1 MVLSVKVGSFT
12 TATTAGTQTIT
23 GVGFTPK
30 AVFLWYTA
38 MSTTPLESDGQITW
52 GFSTGSSNSYSGGV
66 ASYSAQ
72 TTSETCRISGTNVVQ
87 MVQFDQSA
95 INTATLSSFNSDGFV
110 VNWTTAFSSGFTCH
124 YICIGGADLSNA
136 KAITWNGQTGTGN
149 QTVTGVGFQPDLVL
163 NFGIEDIP
171 MSTSGTTDSLLFGA
185 ADYQGNQW
193 CHYSYDRT
201 SENPSVT
208 GRIQATDG
216 FIIGTGLTTALTYKA
231 SLSSFNSD
239 GFVVNWSKTDSTAR
253 AFATLCLKGGG
264 YTVGSWAKTT
274 GSNGSIDTVTPAQ
287 VTPQA
292 VMLFNDSNTVTTSHT
307 TGARLFIG
315 ASDGSS
321 HQCGGRTCK
330 NNVSPTVDAK
340 GNETAHAID
349 VSNADSTS
357 TIDAYC
363 TLGTFAAQ
371 QFEATWTTNNAVATQ
386 ILYIA
391 IGARNYTGSLTTI
404 VVNANIVAL
413 GVGADCNVAA
423 LTTNTVNGTQ
433 PSIGTIRA
441 DCNVASLTSI
451 VGNANM
457 VTPTLRADC
466 ILAALTSTSATANSL
481 SPSLEVDHTNTP
493 TTIVVNANNGSV
505 TMRGDYAP
513 SLSSIVA
520 NTNVVGL
527 TPHADM
533 NLSVS
538 TLSEYAN
545 AGAMQIAQEDQN
557 ITLTTVS
564 GAIAADTVAP
574 TLTIDYS
581 GSVDVPSSQVNAVT
595 PNCFSGYA
603 QALTPVSTTV
613 NMGVVAMRGDCNPTP
628 DAIAVLANV
637 VTPSTVINATTT
649 VSSVLAN
656 AYAVALSSAGD
667 WDGTIVSAPVAVN
680 PKNPNLRLDYLG
692 GVTSAVTNANAGS
705 VTMTGAYAAT
715 INTPSAF
722 AYVVECSVTYGGVI
736 SLSAIGVLA
745 NPVAPSVA
753 YDTKLSVSSVSAL
766 VNAIGILFGEVEQ
779 VLLSTLRVN
788 AACGT
793 TSLEVDYAGSMDV
806 PTVFAEP
813 VEAAAKYGWIL
824 ETIGVWAWPGE
835 LDISQCDQNLTLDP
849 FTGAV
854 AVAVQMVFGEGLWI
868 TLEIISVLAKTGRA
882 SAPIIVIRVFFR
894 IHTDFPFPSV
904 LKGTYKGIPIN

>member
-38 MSTTPLESDGQITW
+38 MSTTPLASDGQITW

-171 MSTSGTTDSLLFGA
+171 MSTSGTSDSLLFGA

-201 SENPSVT
+201 SHNPSVT

-253 AFATLCLKGGG
+253 SFATLCLKGGG

-404 VVNANIVAL
+404 VVTANIGAL

-520 NTNVVGL
+520 NTNVVPL
-527 TPHADM
+527 TLNADM

-538 TLSEYAN
+538 TISELAN
-545 AGAMQIAQEDQN
+545 AGVMAIAQEDEN
-557 ITLTTVS
+557 ITLTTIS
-564 GAIAADTVAP
+564 GAIAADTGLLV
-574 TLTIDYS
+574 LEIDYS
-581 GSVDVPSSQVNAVT
+581 GSLDVPLAQVNAVT
-595 PNCFSGYA
+595 PTIFCGYV
-603 QALTPVSTTV
+603 QTLTTV
-613 NMGVVAMRGDCNPTP
+613 SATVNEGVVAMRGDYGATP

-637 VTPSTVINATTT
+637 VAPSTVINATTT
-649 VSSVLAN
+649 VSSAIVNAN
-656 AYAVALSSAGD
+656 TVAPMMSGD
-667 WDGTIVSAPVAVN
+667 WSTSLNSALCAVN
-680 PKNPNLRLDYLG
+680 PGSASLKVDYAG
-692 GVTSAVTNANAGS
+692 GVTSVAAVVNAGS
-705 VTMTGAYAAT
+705 AAMTGAYAASLS
-715 INTPSAF
+715 PSSAL
-722 AYVVECSVTYGGVI
+722 ANMSECSVTYGGVI
-736 SLSAIGVLA
+736 PLSTLSVSV
-745 NPVAPSVA
+745 NPVAPAVA
-753 YDTKLSVSSVSAL
+753 YDTNLSVNPVAAL
-766 VNAIGILFGEVEQ
+766 VNAVGVLFGEVEQ
-779 VLLSTLRVN
+779 ILLSSLHVN
-788 AACGT
+788 AASGA
-793 TSLEVDYAGSMDV
+793 TSLEVDYTGAMSSIEV
-806 PTVFAEP
+806 PVNI
-813 VEAAAKYGWIL
+813 VEATAIFGFFL
-824 ETIGVWAWPGE
+824 ETVSAQAWPGF
-835 LDISQCDQNLTLDP
+835 LDVTQCDQNLSIDTS
-849 FTGAV
+849 T
-854 AVAVQMVFGEGLWI
+854 
-868 TLEIISVLAKTGRA
+868 VLAQAIQVAWGAAIWVTLQVVSVMARAGRA
-882 SAPIIVIRVFFR
+882 CCPIIVIRVFFR

-904 LKGTYKGIPIN
+904 LKGTYKGVPIN